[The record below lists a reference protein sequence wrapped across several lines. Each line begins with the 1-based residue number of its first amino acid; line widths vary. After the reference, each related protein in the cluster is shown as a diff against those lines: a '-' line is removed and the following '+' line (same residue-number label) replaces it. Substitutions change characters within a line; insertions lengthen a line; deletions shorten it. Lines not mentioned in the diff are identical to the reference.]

1 MANGI
6 IVFGIFALLAI
17 IGAPILT
24 ALGIAG
30 LVGTV
35 GILNLPGTVMPQGFF
50 SSVDSWPLLCTPF
63 FLLSGA
69 IMGKCGPA
77 TALFDMC
84 EKFLGHIRGGLAIAV
99 VVACAF
105 FGAITGSG
113 IATAVAIGS
122 MAVPE
127 MLKAGYD
134 KKSTYGLVA
143 VSGTL
148 GLMIPPSIYMIIFAG
163 MVSASVVDFF
173 TAGYLPGIMIA
184 AMLIV
189 IAVVKAPKETRPK
202 YPWPERWKALK
213 NALPAL
219 GMPIVVMGSI
229 YTGIFTATE
238 SAALSIL
245 YCVVICPLFYRNK
258 FTMKAFIQATK
269 DACKTTSQ
277 IYLILGAVAAFS
289 SAITYMKIPQSI
301 STVVVEMNL
310 SPTVF
315 MIGCAI
321 VYLIFGMFIDV
332 IPILYLTVPIFYP
345 VTMALGINTLHFM
358 IMTIVMTMV
367 AQVSPPFGV
376 ILFAMTGT
384 FKEKIE
390 VVIRGALPYIAV
402 LLAACLAVIFIPQ
415 LSTVVVDMVLY

>member
-1 MANGI
+1 MAAA
-6 IVFGIFALLAI
+6 VFGIFVVLAV
-17 IGAPILT
+17 IGAPIMT

-30 LVGTV
+30 MAGEVGM
-35 GILNLPGTVMPQGFF
+35 LNLPGTCMPQGFF

-134 KKSTYGLVA
+134 KKMTYGLVA

-148 GLMIPPSIYMIIFAG
+148 GLIIPPSIYMIIFAG
-163 MVSASVVDFF
+163 MVSGSVVEYF

-184 AMLIV
+184 AMMIF
-189 IAVVKAPKETRPK
+189 IAVIKSPKEVRPK
-202 YPWPERWKALK
+202 YSWAERWVSLK
-213 NALPAL
+213 HAMPAL

-245 YCVVICPLFYRNK
+245 YCIIVCPIFYRGK
-258 FTMKAFIQATK
+258 FNLKSFMQATR

-277 IYLILGAVAAFS
+277 VYLILGAVTAFS
-289 SAITYMKIPQSI
+289 VAITYMKLPQSI
-301 STVVVEMNL
+301 SSFVVDMNL
-310 SPTVF
+310 SPTLF
-315 MIGCAI
+315 MIGCAVI
-321 VYLIFGMFIDV
+321 YLIFGMFIDV

-345 VTMALGINTLHFM
+345 VTLALGIHTLHFM

-376 ILFAMTGT
+376 VLFAMTGT
-384 FKEKIE
+384 FREKIE
-390 VVIRGALPYIAV
+390 TVIKGALPFIAV
-402 LLAACLAVIFIPQ
+402 LSIACLVVIFFPQ
-415 LSTVVVDMVLY
+415 ISTCVVNWLLY

>member
-1 MANGI
+1 MAG
-6 IVFGIFALLAI
+6 IVFIIFVVLALV
-17 IGAPILT
+17 GAPIVT
-24 ALGIAG
+24 ALGMAG
-30 LVGTV
+30 LVGEV
-35 GILNLPGTVMPQGFF
+35 GLLGLPGTCMPQGFF

-99 VVACAF
+99 VAACAF

-122 MAVPE
+122 MAIPE

-134 KKSTYGLVA
+134 RKVSYGLVA

-163 MVSASVVDFF
+163 MVSGSVVEYF
-173 TAGYLPGIMIA
+173 TAGYLPGLMIA
-184 AMLIV
+184 AMIAV
-189 IAVVKAPKETRPK
+189 IAVTKSPKVVRAK
-202 YPWPERWKALK
+202 YSWKERGASLK
-213 NALPAL
+213 KALPAL
-219 GMPIVVMGSI
+219 GMPFIVMGSI
-229 YTGIFTATE
+229 YSGIFTATE

-245 YCVVICPLFYRNK
+245 YCVIICPIFYRDRFSFK
-258 FTMKAFIQATK
+258 TFIQAAK

-277 IYLILGAVAAFS
+277 VYLILGAVTAFS
-289 SAITYMKIPQSI
+289 VAITYMKLPQTI
-301 STVVVEMNL
+301 SSLVVDMNL
-310 SPTVF
+310 APTAF
-315 MIGCAI
+315 LIGCAVI
-321 VYLIFGMFIDV
+321 YLIFGMFIDV

-345 VTMALGINTLHFM
+345 VTLALGINTLHFM

-390 VVIRGALPYIAV
+390 TVVKGALPFIAV
-402 LLAACLAVIFIPQ
+402 LIVACLMIIFIPQ
-415 LSTVVVDMVLY
+415 ISTCVVDLVLK

>member
-1 MANGI
+1 MSAL
-6 IVFGIFALLAI
+6 IVFGIFAGLAI
-17 IGAPILT
+17 IGAPIMT
-24 ALGIAG
+24 ALGLAG
-30 LVGTV
+30 LTGTV
-35 GILNLPGTVMPQGFF
+35 GILNIPGTVMPQGFF

-113 IATAVAIGS
+113 IATAVAIGI

-127 MLKAGYD
+127 MLRAGYN
-134 KKSTYGLVA
+134 KNLTYGLVA
-143 VSGTL
+143 VAGTL

-163 MVSASVVDFF
+163 MVSGSVVEYF
-173 TAGYLPGIMIA
+173 TAGYLPGIVIA
-184 AMLIV
+184 AMMIV
-189 IAVVKAPKETRPK
+189 IAVLMSPREVRPR
-202 YPWPERWKALK
+202 YPWDQRWKALK
-213 NALPAL
+213 HALPAL
-219 GMPIVVMGSI
+219 GMPVIVMGSI
-229 YTGIFTATE
+229 YTGVFTATE

-245 YCVVICPLFYRNK
+245 YCVVICPIFYRDK
-258 FTMKAFIQATK
+258 FTFKAFIQATK

-289 SAITYMKIPQSI
+289 SAITYMKVPQTI
-301 STVVVEMNL
+301 SQIVVDMHL
-310 SPTVF
+310 TPTVF
-315 MIGCAI
+315 MVGCAI

-332 IPILYLTVPIFYP
+332 IPILYLTVPIFFP
-345 VTMALGINTLHFM
+345 VTQVLGINTLHFM

-376 ILFAMTGT
+376 ILFALTGT

-390 VVIRGALPYIAV
+390 TVVRGALPFIGV
-402 LLAACLAVIFIPQ
+402 LLVACLLVIFVPQ
-415 LSTVVVDMVLY
+415 LSTCVVELVLY

>member
-1 MANGI
+1 MSGLI
-6 IVFGIFALLAI
+6 IFGVFAFLAI
-17 IGAPILT
+17 IGAPIMT
-24 ALGIAG
+24 ALGTAGWVGDIAI
-30 LVGTV
+30 L
-35 GILNLPGTVMPQGFF
+35 GIPGTVMPQSFF

-77 TALFDMC
+77 TALFDLC

-122 MAVPE
+122 MAIPE
-127 MLKAGYD
+127 MIKAGYD
-134 KKSTYGLVA
+134 KRTAFGLVA

-163 MVSASVVDFF
+163 MVSGSVAEYF

-184 AMLIV
+184 ALLIIV
-189 IAVVKAPKETRPK
+189 AIKRAPAETRER
-202 YPWPERWKALK
+202 YPWSARMKSLK
-213 NALPAL
+213 TALPAL
-219 GMPIVVMGSI
+219 GMPVMIMGSI
-229 YTGIFTATE
+229 YLGIFTATE
-238 SAALSIL
+238 SAALSVV
-245 YCVVICPLFYRNK
+245 YCLIICPIFYRDK
-258 FTMKAFIQATK
+258 FTFRTFFSATK
-269 DACKTTSQ
+269 DACKGTSQ
-277 IYLILGAVAAFS
+277 IYLILGAVTVFS
-289 SAITYMKIPQSI
+289 SALTYLKIPQTI
-301 STVVVEMNL
+301 SSVVAGMEL
-310 SPTVF
+310 SPSIF
-315 MIGCAI
+315 MIGMAI
-321 VYLIFGMFIDV
+321 IYLIFGMFIDV

-345 VTMALGINTLHFM
+345 VVMMLGIHELHFM

-376 ILFAMTGT
+376 ILFALSGT

-390 VVIRGALPYIAV
+390 TIIKGVIPYMLV
-402 LLAACLAVIFIPQ
+402 LLGACLLVIFVPII
-415 LSTVVVDMVLY
+415 STGLVSLIYG

>member
-1 MANGI
+1 MAI
-6 IVFGIFALLAI
+6 AVFAIFVVLAI
-17 IGAPILT
+17 IGAPIMT
-24 ALGIAG
+24 ALGVAG
-30 LVGTV
+30 AVGEV
-35 GILNLPGTVMPQGFF
+35 GLLGLPGTCMPQGFF

-122 MAVPE
+122 MAIPE
-127 MLKAGYD
+127 MLRAGYD
-134 KKSTYGLVA
+134 KKMSYGLVA

-163 MVSASVVDFF
+163 MVSGSVVDYF
-173 TAGYLPGIMIA
+173 TAGYLPGIIIA
-184 AMLIV
+184 AMILV
-189 IAVVKAPKETRPK
+189 IAVMKSPKDVRPRYSWK
-202 YPWPERWKALK
+202 ERGTSLK
-213 NALPAL
+213 RALPAL
-219 GMPIVVMGSI
+219 GMPIIIMGSI
-229 YTGIFTATE
+229 YSGIFTATE

-245 YCVVICPLFYRNK
+245 YCAIVCPIFYRDR
-258 FTMKAFIQATK
+258 FSLKAFIQATK
-269 DACKTTSQ
+269 DACKGTAQ
-277 IYLILGAVAAFS
+277 IYLILGAVTAFS
-289 SAITYMKIPQSI
+289 AAITYMKVPQSM
-301 STVVVEMNL
+301 STFVVDMDL

-345 VTMALGINTLHFM
+345 VTLSLGINTLHFM

-376 ILFAMTGT
+376 VLFALTGT

-390 VVIRGALPYIAV
+390 TVVKGALPFIGV
-402 LLAACLAVIFIPQ
+402 LLVACLLVIFIPQ
-415 LSTVVVDMVLY
+415 LSTCIVDLVLY